1 MYDQNYGAKPQHQQQ
16 YIVEEARIG
25 CCDCPDT
32 RLDSVHALLLRI
44 IGVIC
49 IIFGLI
55 EFGVGGAIHN
65 YLTNVTYGAWW
76 CAILVI
82 AAGITAVVSLD
93 RKWVVSTC
101 VFASVSC
108 LITLVGTVLD
118 GIQSTKFLALTACSS
133 NGKYNYGD
141 AADYNAADACELS
154 FNSVDNGCYCVSK
167 GGNNCAEYLLSPFAV
182 EYKQNCGNIL
192 GNYANML
199 SASTAICVF
208 SLIFVFFLAV
218 LSCIILV
225 CPSRTVGARGKSNEG
240 TIEVGVTG
248 DAHT

>member
-1 MYDQNYGAKPQHQQQ
+1 MYDQQYGARPPHSQQ
-16 YIVEEARIG
+16 VVLEEARVG

-32 RLDSVHALLLRI
+32 RLDSVHVLLMRI
-44 IGVIC
+44 IGVLC

-55 EFGVGGAIHN
+55 EFGVGGGIHN

-76 CAILVI
+76 CAILTI

-108 LITLVGTVLD
+108 LITLVGAVLD
-118 GIQSTKFLALTACSS
+118 GIQSTRFMNLTACSS
-133 NGKYNYGD
+133 NNRFNYGD
-141 AADYNAADACELS
+141 AADYAAADACEAS
-154 FNSVDNGCYCVSK
+154 YNSAFNGCYCVSK
-167 GGNNCAEYLLSPFAV
+167 GGRNCGEYLLSPFAI

-199 SASTAICVF
+199 AASTAMCVI
-208 SLIFVFFLAV
+208 SLILVFFLAV
-218 LSCIILV
+218 MTCTILV
-225 CPSRTVGARGKSNEG
+225 CPARSEGARGKNSDG
-240 TIEVGVTG
+240 MIEVGVNG
-248 DAHT
+248 DRLA